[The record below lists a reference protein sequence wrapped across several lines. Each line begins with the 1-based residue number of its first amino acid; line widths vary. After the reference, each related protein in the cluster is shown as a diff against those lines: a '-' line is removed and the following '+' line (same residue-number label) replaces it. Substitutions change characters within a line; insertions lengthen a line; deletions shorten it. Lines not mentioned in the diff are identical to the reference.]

1 MLLLGNRFQLYGF
14 LKWLPVETHVNEFYT
29 FLKCKQLLWDLWISV
44 AERMKFVAQAK
55 IKWDWDQI

>member
-1 MLLLGNRFQLYGF
+1 MAF
-14 LKWLPVETHVNEFYT
+14 LPVETHVNEFYT